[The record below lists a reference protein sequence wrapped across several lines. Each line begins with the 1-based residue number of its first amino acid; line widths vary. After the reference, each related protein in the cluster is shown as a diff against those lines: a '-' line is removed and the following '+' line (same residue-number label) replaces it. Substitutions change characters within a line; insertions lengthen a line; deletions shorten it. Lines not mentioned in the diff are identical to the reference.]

1 MKSRALPGPFQ
12 LIRKRFLNPDTLFF
26 TLLVKCSKI
35 HILSRNSFRKDGSI
49 LMEEKLKEYAQLLV
63 RVGLNVQKGQRLV
76 ISSPV
81 ECAYF
86 ARMCAEEAYAI
97 GCKEVVMNWH
107 DDALARM
114 KYLHAGEEIFDN
126 VPLWRRHFFNDHALE
141 GAAYLAISASD
152 PENLKGVDPR
162 RIVRA
167 QQASGKALKDLDR
180 VQMCGGFPWCIA
192 SIPIPSWAGT
202 VFPGVGEDQA
212 MEKLWDA
219 ILSAVRI
226 SGDGKA
232 VEKWQAH
239 LATLHERVDKLN
251 ALNFKFLRYT
261 NSLGTDLTVEL
272 PEGHIWEAGNDVTL
286 SGQEYIANIPT
297 EEIFTSPLRTGV
309 NGVVYSAM
317 PLVNDGTIIDKFHF
331 VVKDGRIVEA
341 RAEKGEEALKAAIS
355 VDEGASYFGEVA
367 LVPYDSP
374 ISNQKILFYNTLFD
388 ENAACHIAFG
398 EAYPCL
404 KGGQQM
410 SKDELKARGLNDSIT
425 HVDFMVGTPD
435 LSIVGTTHD
444 GREIPVFVNGN
455 FAPDI

>member
-1 MKSRALPGPFQ
+1 MTDMNDFQ
-12 LIRKRFLNPDTLFF
+12 
-26 TLLVKCSKI
+26 
-35 HILSRNSFRKDGSI
+35 
-49 LMEEKLKEYAQLLV
+49 EKLQEYARLLV
-63 RVGLNVQKGQRLV
+63 RVGLNVYPGQNLV
-76 ISSPV
+76 ISAPV
-81 ECAYF
+81 ECVDF
-86 ARMCAEEAYAI
+86 ARLCAAEAYDA
-97 GCKEVVMNWH
+97 GCREVIMNWH
-107 DDALARM
+107 DDVLTRM
-114 KYLHAGEEIFDN
+114 KYLRADDAIFDE
-126 VPLWRRHFFNDHALE
+126 VALWRRHFFNDYALE

-162 RIVRA
+162 RLVRS
-167 QQASGKALKDLDR
+167 QQASGKALKDFDR
-180 VQMCGGFPWCIA
+180 LQMCGGFPWCIA
-192 SIPIPSWAGT
+192 SIPIPSWAKR
-202 VFPGVGEDQA
+202 VFPGVSEEEA

-219 ILSAVRI
+219 IFASVRV

-239 LATLHERVDKLN
+239 LDTLHERLEKMN
-251 ALNFKFLRYT
+251 ALNFKSLHYT

-272 PEGHIWEAGNDVTL
+272 PEGHIWEAGDDVTL
-286 SGQEYIANIPT
+286 SGRSYIANVPT
-297 EEIFTSPLRTGV
+297 EELFTSPLRTGV
-309 NGVVYSAM
+309 NGVVYSAL
-317 PLVNDGTIIDKFHF
+317 PLAHDGNIIDKFRF

-341 RAEKGEEALKAAIS
+341 HAEQGEETLKAAIS

-410 SKDELKARGLNDSIT
+410 TKDELKARGLNDSIT

-444 GREIPVFVNGN
+444 GRQVPVFINGN
-455 FAPDI
+455 FAPEI

>member
-1 MKSRALPGPFQ
+1 
-12 LIRKRFLNPDTLFF
+12 
-26 TLLVKCSKI
+26 
-35 HILSRNSFRKDGSI
+35 
-49 LMEEKLKEYAQLLV
+49 MEEKLQEYARLLV
-63 RVGLNVQKGQRLV
+63 RVGLNVQRGQTLV

-86 ARMCAEEAYAI
+86 ARLGAAEAYAV

-107 DDALARM
+107 DDALGRM
-114 KYLHAGEEIFDN
+114 KYLYADDAVFDD
-126 VPLWRRHFFNDHALE
+126 VPLWRRHFFNDYAQE

-152 PENLKGVDPR
+152 PENLKGVDGS
-162 RIVRA
+162 RIIRA
-167 QQASGKALKDLDR
+167 QQASGKALKEFDR
-180 VQMCGGFPWCIA
+180 LQMCSGFPWCIA
-192 SIPIPSWAGT
+192 SIPIPSWAKT
-202 VFPGVGEDQA
+202 VFPEDGEERA
-212 MEKLWDA
+212 MERLWDA
-219 ILSAVRI
+219 IFRAVRI

-239 LATLHERVDKLN
+239 LKTLHARMEKLN
-251 ALNFKFLRYT
+251 ALKFKSLHYT
-261 NSLGTDLTVEL
+261 NALGTDLTVEL

-297 EEIFTSPLRTGV
+297 EELFTSPLKTGV
-309 NGVVYSAM
+309 NGVVYASL
-317 PLVNDGTIIDKFHF
+317 PLVHDGNIIDGFHF
-331 VVKDGRIVEA
+331 VVKDGKIVEA
-341 RAEKGEEALKAAIS
+341 RARQGEETLQAAIA

-404 KGGQQM
+404 EGGQKM
-410 SKDELKARGLNDSIT
+410 TKEELKARGLNDSIT

-435 LSIVGTTHD
+435 LRIVGTTHD
-444 GREIPVFVNGN
+444 GREIPVFENGN
-455 FAPDI
+455 FAQGF

>member
-1 MKSRALPGPFQ
+1 
-12 LIRKRFLNPDTLFF
+12 
-26 TLLVKCSKI
+26 
-35 HILSRNSFRKDGSI
+35 
-49 LMEEKLKEYAQLLV
+49 MEEKLQEYARLLV
-63 RVGLNVQKGQRLV
+63 RVGLNVQRGQTLV

-86 ARMCAEEAYAI
+86 ARLCAAEAYAV

-107 DDALARM
+107 DDALGRM
-114 KYLHAGEEIFDN
+114 KYLYADDAVFDD
-126 VPLWRRHFFNDHALE
+126 VPLWRRHFFNDYAQE

-152 PENLKGVDPR
+152 PENLKGVDGS
-162 RIVRA
+162 RIIRA
-167 QQASGKALKDLDR
+167 QQASGKALKEFDR
-180 VQMCGGFPWCIA
+180 LQMSSGFPWCIA
-192 SIPIPSWAGT
+192 PIPIPSWAKT
-202 VFPGVGEDQA
+202 VFPEDGEERA
-212 MEKLWDA
+212 MERLWDA
-219 ILSAVRI
+219 IFRAVRI

-239 LATLHERVDKLN
+239 LKTLHARMEKLN
-251 ALNFKFLRYT
+251 ALKFKSLHYT
-261 NSLGTDLTVEL
+261 NALGTDLTVEL

-297 EEIFTSPLRTGV
+297 EELFTSPLKTGV
-309 NGVVYSAM
+309 NGVVYASL
-317 PLVNDGTIIDKFHF
+317 PLVHDGNIIDGFHF
-331 VVKDGRIVEA
+331 VVKDGKIVEA
-341 RAEKGEEALKAAIS
+341 RARQGEETLQAAIA

-404 KGGQQM
+404 EGGQKM
-410 SKDELKARGLNDSIT
+410 TKEELKARGINDSIT

-435 LSIVGTTHD
+435 LRIVGTTHD
-444 GREIPVFVNGN
+444 GREIPVFENGN
-455 FAPDI
+455 FAQGF

>member
-1 MKSRALPGPFQ
+1 
-12 LIRKRFLNPDTLFF
+12 
-26 TLLVKCSKI
+26 
-35 HILSRNSFRKDGSI
+35 
-49 LMEEKLKEYAQLLV
+49 MEEKLQEYARLLV
-63 RVGLNVQKGQRLV
+63 RVGLNVQRGQTLV

-86 ARMCAEEAYAI
+86 ARLCAAEAYAV

-107 DDALARM
+107 DDALGRM
-114 KYLHAGEEIFDN
+114 KYLYADDAVFDD
-126 VPLWRRHFFNDHALE
+126 VPLWRRHFFNDYAQE

-152 PENLKGVDPR
+152 PENLKGVDGS
-162 RIVRA
+162 RIIRA
-167 QQASGKALKDLDR
+167 QQASGKALKEFDR
-180 VQMCGGFPWCIA
+180 LQMCSGFPWCIA
-192 SIPIPSWAGT
+192 SIPIPNWAKT
-202 VFPGVGEDQA
+202 VFPEDGEERA
-212 MEKLWDA
+212 MERLWDA
-219 ILSAVRI
+219 IFRAVRI

-239 LATLHERVDKLN
+239 LKTLHARMEKLN
-251 ALNFKFLRYT
+251 ALKFKSLHYT
-261 NSLGTDLTVEL
+261 NALGTDLTVEL

-297 EEIFTSPLRTGV
+297 EELFTSPLKTGV
-309 NGVVYSAM
+309 NGVVYVSL
-317 PLVNDGTIIDKFHF
+317 PLVHDGNIIDGFHF
-331 VVKDGRIVEA
+331 VVKDGKIVEA
-341 RAEKGEEALKAAIS
+341 RARQGEETLQAAIA

-404 KGGQQM
+404 EGGQKM
-410 SKDELKARGLNDSIT
+410 TKEELKARGLNDSIT

-435 LSIVGTTHD
+435 LRIVGTTHD
-444 GREIPVFVNGN
+444 GREIPVFENGN
-455 FAPDI
+455 FAQGF